1 MIPFPSPIKDPS
13 IRDLGSLGS
22 PGSQIDNSKLGKTP
36 LSDRDSGKLIV
47 LAGPSG
53 VGKGTLLKR
62 LLKKHPDVQVSVSA
76 TTRRPRAGEV
86 DGQHYYF
93 VSRDHFR
100 SMIEAGDLLEWA
112 EFAGNCYGT
121 PKAPIEAAIA
131 RGQQVILEIELVGA
145 RQVRKSFPKAKQ
157 IFILPPS
164 AETLEERI
172 RSRGQDSE
180 AAIAKRLSRAKE
192 ELAAA
197 DEFDLQ
203 IVNDDLERA
212 FAALEETVFG

>member
-1 MIPFPSPIKDPS
+1 MISTPSPIKEPALQTSELTIEGDRHS
-13 IRDLGSLGS
+13 GS
-22 PGSQIDNSKLGKTP
+22 SKRVK
-36 LSDRDSGKLIV
+36 SGQLIV

-62 LLKKHPDVQVSVSA
+62 LLERHPEVSVSVSA
-76 TTRRPRAGEV
+76 TTRSPRPGEV
-86 DGQHYYF
+86 DGEHYYF
-93 VSRDHFR
+93 VSRDRFNA
-100 SMIEAGDLLEWA
+100 MVEKDELLEWA

-121 PKAPIEAAIA
+121 PKAPIEVAIA
-131 RGQQVILEIELVGA
+131 RGQQVILEIELLGA
-145 RQVRKSFPKAKQ
+145 RQVRKSFPNAKQ

-164 AETLEERI
+164 TQTLEDRI

-180 AAIAKRLSRAKE
+180 EAISKRLMQAKI

-203 IVNDDLERA
+203 IVNDDLDVA
-212 FAALEETVFG
+212 FEQLETTIFG